1 MTNIVNFD
9 FKHYVK
15 DVSYSVYCEILVEN
29 YDSKEE
35 YLEVVDVFIEPVT
48 LTEKDINLSDD
59 IILDQFNAWVEMT
72 INEMVE

>member
-15 DVSYSVYCEILVEN
+15 DVSYNVYCEILVEN
-29 YDSKEE
+29 YDTKEE